1 MGRGRPPKSKAQKAL
16 EGDKNKGKG
25 QAVSDMPLAGLPICP
40 DTIDAV
46 AAAHFTRVAD
56 ELATLKVVK
65 RIDSEAL
72 SVLGETWS
80 DFWRA
85 AERMRA
91 AEDAGDL
98 DLMRE
103 ARMLKYQAYAAWS
116 KLASKFCLTPADRLR
131 MVAAGESPK
140 LDAIEER
147 FFKTVG

>member
-16 EGDKNKGKG
+16 EGDRSKGR
-25 QAVSDMPLAGLPICP
+25 QAVSDMPLTGLPICP

-46 AAAHFTRVAD
+46 AAAHFTRVAG

-91 AEDAGDL
+91 AEEAGDL

-103 ARMLKYQAYAAWS
+103 TRMLKYQSYAAWS
-116 KLASKFCLTPADRLR
+116 KLAAKFCLTPADRLR